1 MDDNALSSP
10 EYASRREEYKQ
21 RFYIPV
27 LELSESTKKLL
38 VEYSKIPE
46 DQLQAHVERIRE
58 KAWAIYPY
66 PCIGM
71 GRFLN
76 LHISTHPLYHS
87 SILPRLLTGTQ
98 LYLDLGCAF
107 AQNLRRLVFDG
118 VPSAQCHGADLR
130 LEFLDLGYELFADRA
145 TLESRFIAADVFDEG
160 SALSELDGRVDI
172 VDASSFFHLFSL
184 DEQKKV
190 ARRVL
195 ALLKPR
201 EGSLVLGRQV
211 GNLRPGEYAR
221 RGGEGTRYRHDV
233 ASWRGMWEEVGREKG
248 VELEVW
254 GELRK
259 VERLGVKVNAAEV
272 EGEGAMMMVFW
283 VRRLG

>member
-1 MDDNALSSP
+1 MDNDILSSP
-10 EYASRREEYKQ
+10 EYASRREEYKK

-27 LELSESTKKLL
+27 LELSESTKELL

-46 DQLQAHVERIRE
+46 GQLQAHVERIRE

-98 LYLDLGCAF
+98 VYLDLGCAF

-118 VPSAQCHGADLR
+118 VPSAQCYGADLR

-145 TLESRFIAADVFDEG
+145 TLESKFIAADVFDEESG
-160 SALSELDGRVDI
+160 LRELDGKVDI
-172 VDASSFFHLFSL
+172 VDASSFFHLFTL
-184 DEQKKV
+184 AEQKKV

-195 ALLKPR
+195 GLLKPR
-201 EGSLVLGRQV
+201 AGSLVVGRQV
-211 GNLRPGEYAR
+211 GNSRPGEYGMR
-221 RGGEGTRYRHDV
+221 SGEGTRYRHDV
-233 ASWRGMWEEVGREKG
+233 ASWRGMWEEVGGEKG
-248 VELEVW
+248 VEFEVW

-259 VERLGVKVNAAEV
+259 VEGFGGRENAGEV
-272 EGEGAMMMVFW
+272 EGEGAGMMEFW
-283 VRRLG
+283 VRRLH

>member
-1 MDDNALSSP
+1 MDSNILSSP
-10 EYASRREEYKQ
+10 EYASRREEYKK
-21 RFYIPV
+21 RFYVPV

-76 LHISTHPLYHS
+76 LHISTHPLYPS
-87 SILPRLLTGTQ
+87 ELLPRLLTGTQ
-98 LYLDLGCAF
+98 VYLDLGCAF
-107 AQNLRRLVFDG
+107 AQNLRRLVADG
-118 VPSAQCHGADLR
+118 VPSAQCYGADLR

-145 TLESRFIAADVFDEG
+145 TLESKVIAADIFDEESG
-160 SALSELDGRVDI
+160 LRELDGKVDI
-172 VDASSFFHLFSL
+172 VDASSFFHLFTL
-184 DEQKKV
+184 AEQKKV
-190 ARRVL
+190 AHRVL

-201 EGSLVLGRQV
+201 PGSLVVGRQV
-211 GNLRPGEYAR
+211 GNSRPGEYPR
-221 RGGEGTRYRHDV
+221 RSGEGTRYRHDV
-233 ASWRGMWEEVGREKG
+233 ASWRRMWEEVGWERGVG
-248 VELEVW
+248 VEV
-254 GELRK
+254 GGTLRA
-259 VERLGVKVNAAEV
+259 VEGLGGRVNAGEV
-272 EGEGAMMMVFW
+272 EGEGAGMMEFW